1 MNITKLILSISIVFL
16 VLFGCRQADVYED
29 ISLQSSEKE
38 KIEFFERFE
47 RQIYGD
53 SIEVATKLYNRTSL
67 YRGGYASDISYHLP
81 FSEMIDNFMNNH
93 PKFKQNFIKEIGNVS
108 YRVYSKTYGYGPTS
122 SKSMAFPIVYGGEV
136 SGILL
141 CYISPHRDTAE
152 FVVLKNDDPKVS
164 NLISVFQEALDASY
178 PTLESIHSMGRDT
191 REIVDAG
198 VIEEVVLYH
207 HRKKDSSG
215 GGGIAFNNWDW
226 YKDYLMERYGQRIEI
241 HGQYLRRGGAGQA
254 MSGGSNKHKKMPDR
268 IEGDEGD
275 VQDNNPCD
283 KAKEGVAKANELA
296 KKNFLGAKDEILNAY
311 KYGVGVD
318 KKGQGM
324 ENGVAFGYNQDGAP
338 QRTRGVQ
345 NFGENSG
352 VMSNPFKYPTAD
364 MHNHPK
370 NTPPS
375 TGDVYKMMEL
385 HLKHN
390 TFRTRYVVLSDGTM
404 YALVVT
410 DTNAIREFLQ
420 KYPYKQNPGYGPIFP
435 DNIFD
440 EWYNFTFEGYGND
453 EMALSYIL
461 DKYNAGIALTKID
474 KNGNFK
480 KVNVSENISN
490 GTTIYKQT
498 ECP

>member
-1 MNITKLILSISIVFL
+1 MNITKLILPISIVFL

-47 RQIYGD
+47 KQVYGD
-53 SIEVATKLYNRTSL
+53 SLYATSKLYNRGLS
-67 YRGGYASDISYHLP
+67 YRGGYTSDISYHLP

-191 REIVDAG
+191 RQIVDAG
-198 VIEEVVLYH
+198 TIEEVVLYH

-215 GGGIAFNNWDW
+215 GGGIVFNNWDW

-275 VQDNNPCD
+275 VQDKNPCEKIKSQTNDGAYKEKKKFLEGKLNNTSESGFRVGLPVSYAGQTGIQYQVLSNKPGTSELDFTIFNTTFGIMHTHYDGLYPMFSPGDIYLFGQLLTNAQNHNIPLSDVFLSVVTPAGNYQLRFEGTHFAGWNQGFDFD
-283 KAKEGVAKANELA
+283 KLNADYIKALGYYDQGTQEKFEKGFLKFMKDKMNIEGAKLIKEG
-296 KKNFLGAKDEILNAY
+296 
-311 KYGVGVD
+311 
-318 KKGQGM
+318 
-324 ENGVAFGYNQDGAP
+324 ENGNTQLSLDH
-338 QRTRGVQ
+338 RG
-345 NFGENSG
+345 N
-352 VMSNPFKYPTAD
+352 
-364 MHNHPK
+364 
-370 NTPPS
+370 
-375 TGDVYKMMEL
+375 
-385 HLKHN
+385 LK
-390 TFRTRYVVLSDGTM
+390 
-404 YALVVT
+404 
-410 DTNAIREFLQ
+410 
-420 KYPYKQNPGYGPIFP
+420 
-435 DNIFD
+435 
-440 EWYNFTFEGYGND
+440 
-453 EMALSYIL
+453 
-461 DKYNAGIALTKID
+461 
-474 KNGNFK
+474 
-480 KVNVSENISN
+480 
-490 GTTIYKQT
+490 T
-498 ECP
+498 EDCN